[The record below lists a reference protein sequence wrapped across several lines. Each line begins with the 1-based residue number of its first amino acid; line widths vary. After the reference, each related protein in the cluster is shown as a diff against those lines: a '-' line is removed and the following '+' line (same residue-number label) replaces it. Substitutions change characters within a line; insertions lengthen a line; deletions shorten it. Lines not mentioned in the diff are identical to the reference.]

1 MPSSFHCKAAFVTGI
16 VWLMCA
22 ELLQAAEQ
30 KYAARYESRFLAA
43 RGAWESNPTN
53 SVTAS
58 NYTVACFDMADYA
71 SNSVHKAEIARQGVA
86 AARALLFLT
95 PQLPAGHYYLALNLG
110 QLADATRSLG
120 GLKLVAE
127 MEREFHK
134 ARELDSKFDFAGPD
148 RSLGMLYRDAPG
160 WPISVGSRSKAR
172 VHFEKACELKPEFP
186 ENQLALLESWL
197 KWGERKKVQE
207 QTSVVERLLTS
218 ARTNLSGETWG
229 AAWLDWDRRWQIIQT
244 KAGEV
249 IRAQSSSKGG
259 R

>member
-1 MPSSFHCKAAFVTGI
+1 MLRLSHRIAALLTGM
-16 VWLMCA
+16 VWLICPNP
-22 ELLQAAEQ
+22 LQAVEQ
-30 KYAARYESRFLAA
+30 KFAARYESRFVAA
-43 RGAWESNPTN
+43 RGEWQSNPTN

-58 NYTVACFDMADYA
+58 NYAVACFDMADYA
-71 SNSVHKAEIARQGVA
+71 SNSAHKAEIARQGVA
-86 AARALLFLT
+86 AARALLLLT

-127 MEREFHK
+127 MEREFHA

-172 VHFEKACELKPEFP
+172 THFERARELKPEFP

-197 KWGERKKVQE
+197 KWGERKRVQE
-207 QTSVVERLLTS
+207 QTSAVERVLIV
-218 ARTNLSGETWG
+218 ARTNLSGEAWG
-229 AAWLDWDRRWQIIQT
+229 AAWLDWDARWQAIQK

-249 IRAQSSSKGG
+249 IRPSSSPKGG
-259 R
+259 H